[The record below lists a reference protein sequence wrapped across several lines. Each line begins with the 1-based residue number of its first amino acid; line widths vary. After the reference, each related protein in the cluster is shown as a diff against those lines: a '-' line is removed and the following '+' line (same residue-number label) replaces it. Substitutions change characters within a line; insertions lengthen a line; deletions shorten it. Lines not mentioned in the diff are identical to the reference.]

1 MAEKGLNCGINK
13 TIIMATNI
21 TVPDI
26 GDFDNVEIIEILAKP
41 GTIIKKNDPIVTLE
55 SDKSSVEV
63 PSPFA
68 GKILSLE
75 VKIGDKVSK
84 GSVLAVIEDGKT
96 GVSNE
101 TIKSEKL
108 KKQEKEKIE
117 PLILKEEEIL
127 PATEKII
134 KQAETV
140 IPEKSKKEPE
150 TKAHPRFNG
159 ADIDPIETQ
168 EWLDSLS
175 AVINKDGS
183 SRAHYILKKLIDE
196 TYKEGINKPLT
207 RNTPYINSI
216 SPENEVK

>member
-84 GSVLAVIEDGKT
+84 GSVLAVIE
-96 GVSNE
+96 E
-101 TIKSEKL
+101 
-108 KKQEKEKIE
+108 KQEF
-117 PLILKEEEIL
+117 L
-127 PATEKII
+127 T
-134 KQAETV
+134 KQ
-140 IPEKSKKEPE
+140 
-150 TKAHPRFNG
+150 
-159 ADIDPIETQ
+159 
-168 EWLDSLS
+168 
-175 AVINKDGS
+175 
-183 SRAHYILKKLIDE
+183 
-196 TYKEGINKPLT
+196 
-207 RNTPYINSI
+207 
-216 SPENEVK
+216 